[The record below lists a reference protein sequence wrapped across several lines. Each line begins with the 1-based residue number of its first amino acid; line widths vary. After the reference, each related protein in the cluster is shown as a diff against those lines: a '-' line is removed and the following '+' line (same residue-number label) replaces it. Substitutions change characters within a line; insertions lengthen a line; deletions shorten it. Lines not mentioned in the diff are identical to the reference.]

1 MVIEGYEILADD
13 DITALNR
20 QIAHWRREGY
30 EPHGY
35 PFAGNG
41 LVYQAMIKIK
51 VKDDLYAALGG
62 ASLMKE
68 PANG

>member
-1 MVIEGYEILADD
+1 MMVEGYEILADD
-13 DITALNR
+13 DINALNR
-20 QIAHWRREGY
+20 QIAHWRGLGY

-41 LVYQAMIKIK
+41 MVYQAMIKIK
-51 VKDDLYAALGG
+51 SSYAELDG
-62 ASLMKE
+62 AMIVKE